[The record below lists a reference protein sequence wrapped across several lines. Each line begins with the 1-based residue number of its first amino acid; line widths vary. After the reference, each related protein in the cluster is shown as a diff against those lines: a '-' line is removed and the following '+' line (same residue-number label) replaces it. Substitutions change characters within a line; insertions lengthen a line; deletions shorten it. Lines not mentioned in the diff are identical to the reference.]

1 MVGQGRMV
9 HTTCI
14 LVTVVLAF
22 KYPSHIAFKSRSESE
37 SDRRRKYDPGPYSPT
52 QALAG
57 FAGARKSP
65 PLAVMAT
72 VAVWPVRTVTV
83 TEGRD
88 RDRRPGAGD
97 PEHFIC

>member
-1 MVGQGRMV
+1 MTVTMARCSGSSEAFELVGQGRMV

-22 KYPSHIAFKSRSESE
+22 KYPSHIAFKSRSE

-72 VAVWPVRTVTV
+72 VAVWPVTVTV
-83 TEGRD
+83 ARS
-88 RDRRPGAGD
+88 R
-97 PEHFIC
+97 